1 LDETG
6 LGDYS
11 ELTEKFSSLTRQV
24 MNTTI
29 VDLRKIGEEKFMKEG
44 VYTVFL
50 AYEIK
55 KAAMFRFMKKQ
66 IRLNKKLSKI
76 EIDMME
82 AMLDAEILKTE
93 SSDD

>member
-1 LDETG
+1 
-6 LGDYS
+6 
-11 ELTEKFSSLTRQV
+11 
-24 MNTTI
+24 
-29 VDLRKIGEEKFMKEG
+29 MKEG

-55 KAAMFRFMKKQ
+55 KSAMFRFMKKQ

-93 SSDD
+93 SLDE